1 MSLSNSNSKS
11 KSSVNFMLGCGDEE
25 DEDEDEYNY
34 MNKPGYVSAYETFLK
49 DISIYDKIPIKQEES
64 TVIPI
69 LPLQS
74 LEIITNSSKD
84 LQKKCITLFDEFLNL
99 FEYLTY
105 F

>member
-1 MSLSNSNSKS
+1 MSLSNSKS
-11 KSSVNFMLGCGDEE
+11 KSGVNFMLGCDE

-49 DISIYDKIPIKQEES
+49 DISIYDKIPIKQQES
-64 TVIPI
+64 TEISI

-74 LEIITNSSKD
+74 PEIINNSSKD
-84 LQKKCITLFDEFLNL
+84 LQKKCMTLFDKFLNL